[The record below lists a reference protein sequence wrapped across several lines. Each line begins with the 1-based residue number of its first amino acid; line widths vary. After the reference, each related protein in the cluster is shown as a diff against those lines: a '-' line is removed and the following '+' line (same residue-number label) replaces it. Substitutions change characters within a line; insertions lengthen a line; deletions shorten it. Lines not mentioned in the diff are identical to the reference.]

1 MCGRACLRQG
11 LRGNLEDSEC
21 SMFYRCHFRVKTQKD
36 DTFLGEDEQL
46 HTVEPEQSCG
56 DMHDDLFV

>member
-1 MCGRACLRQG
+1 
-11 LRGNLEDSEC
+11 
-21 SMFYRCHFRVKTQKD
+21 MFYRCHFRVKTQKD